1 MSEAHPH
8 AVRLAGITDE
18 AGPDLD
24 TQLAVLAR
32 LGWDGIEL
40 RNVDG
45 HALADLPAPD
55 FARLVDRIAAAG
67 LSTVCV
73 DSRIANWARPV
84 TGPVETDLA
93 ELDVL
98 AERCA
103 ALGTRYVRVM
113 SYPNDGLSEAA
124 WGAEVIRRMRLLAA
138 RAERAGL
145 VLLHENCSGW
155 AGSDP
160 ARALRLLSEVDSP
173 ALGLVFD
180 TGNGLEYGYEAYDM
194 LLALLAGAADRILHV
209 QVKDADGTAEE
220 PVYRYP
226 GAGACR
232 VPDQLRLLAGAGYTG
247 AVSIEPHMV
256 VSPHAGRMDTGTVGA
271 DVFVEYGRRL
281 GLLVDRTGFGKPRE
295 ADGPAGTAD
304 AEAEAA
310 GAGDLAG
317 AAL

>member
-1 MSEAHPH
+1 MSEAHPRP
-8 AVRLAGITDE
+8 VRLAGITDE

-24 TQLAVLAR
+24 TQLAAVAR

-45 HALADLPAPD
+45 YALADLPGPD
-55 FARLVDRIAAAG
+55 FDRLVERVAAAG
-67 LSTVCV
+67 LTTVCV

-113 SYPNDGLSEAA
+113 SYPNDGLPEDE
-124 WGAEVIRRMRLLAA
+124 WGAEVVRRMRRLAA

-145 VLLHENCSGW
+145 VLLHENCAGW
-155 AGSDP
+155 AGSSA
-160 ARALRLLSEVDSP
+160 ARALRLLAEVDSP

-180 TGNGLEYGYEAYDM
+180 TGNGLEYGYDARDM
-194 LLALLAGAADRILHV
+194 LAELLDAAADRVLHV

-226 GAGACR
+226 GAGAQR
-232 VPDQLRLLAGAGYTG
+232 VAEQLALLAAAGYAG

-256 VSPHAGRMDTGTVGA
+256 VRPHDGDRDPGAVGA

-281 GLLVDRTGFGKPRE
+281 GLLVDRTGFGTPRQSTEPSE
-295 ADGPAGTAD
+295 AGA
-304 AEAEAA
+304 
-310 GAGDLAG
+310 AGDLAG
-317 AAL
+317 AAR